1 MLFRSYWKLETP
13 HGQSKY
19 LVVKYISTISSCLCK
34 QIQRKARGIHYASSQ
49 SNTTF
54 PNSSQRKKEK
64 SFPPN
69 FGAMECWTQ
78 PFLNL
83 EDEMVMEYNAPSY
96 YLYVPVHI
104 NEKITFLPLF
114 SID

>member
-1 MLFRSYWKLETP
+1 
-13 HGQSKY
+13 
-19 LVVKYISTISSCLCK
+19 
-34 QIQRKARGIHYASSQ
+34 
-49 SNTTF
+49 
-54 PNSSQRKKEK
+54 
-64 SFPPN
+64 
-69 FGAMECWTQ
+69 MECWTQ